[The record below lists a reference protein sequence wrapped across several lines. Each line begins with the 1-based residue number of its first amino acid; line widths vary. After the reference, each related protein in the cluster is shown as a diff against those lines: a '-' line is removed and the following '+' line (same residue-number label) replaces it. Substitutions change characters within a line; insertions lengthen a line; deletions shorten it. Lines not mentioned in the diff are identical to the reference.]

1 MLGRHEPLSA
11 ADAVWLRMDT
21 PANRMIITA
30 LLTFESRLDPIAF
43 ESTLQRLV
51 DLPRFKERVVSP
63 RNPFGLPEWEDDPRF
78 DLRAHVHHLALPA
91 PGGEAELRQFVSER
105 MSADLD
111 REKPLWEVDVVER
124 PGGSAVL
131 LRVHHCI
138 VDANALV
145 RVLLDL
151 AEDPA
156 ARPAE
161 IGLLPEAPRSP
172 WEWARRQL
180 ARGRTFAGLVA
191 LPSDPP
197 TSLRRP
203 LGLVKRVAWSRPI
216 AFTRV
221 HRLAREHRAS
231 MNDVVMTAL
240 AGSLRR
246 WLDQTGSFPA
256 REIRAVV
263 PVFLRGG
270 EPSTRNR
277 FGLALVELPIDEP
290 DRDDRIHK
298 VKRRMDAL
306 KCSAAVPVAFDVLRT
321 FAVAGPSLEQL
332 GVELFTRK
340 ASLTV
345 TNVPGPRSPVDL
357 AGGRLASLMVWAPTS
372 GRLGLSVT
380 VLSYAG
386 EIRISVA
393 ADCSLPL
400 EPEALIEDIEREIED
415 GAAAARAL
423 SRERAGTRDSGSRR
437 SMDTP
442 PSPGSA

>member
-1 MLGRHEPLSA
+1 MLQRHEHLSA
-11 ADAVWLRMDT
+11 ADAAWLRMDA

-30 LLTFESRLDPIAF
+30 LLTFEGRLDPIAF
-43 ESTLQRLV
+43 EHMLHRLAE
-51 DLPRFKERVVSP
+51 LPRFKERVVPP

-91 PGGEAELRQFVSER
+91 PGGDAELRQFVSER

-111 REKPLWEVDVVER
+111 RQKPLWEVDLIEC
-124 PGGSAVL
+124 PGRSAIL
-131 LRVHHCI
+131 LRMHHCI
-138 VDANALV
+138 GDGVALV

-151 AEDPA
+151 AEEPA
-156 ARPAE
+156 ARPADT
-161 IGLLPEAPRSP
+161 GLLPEAPRSP
-172 WEWARRQL
+172 WEWARLQL

-191 LPSDPP
+191 LPSDPQ
-197 TSLRRP
+197 TCLRRP
-203 LGLVKRVAWSRPI
+203 LGLVKRVAWSSAIP
-216 AFTRV
+216 FTRV
-221 HRLAREHRAS
+221 HGLAREHRAS
-231 MNDVVMTAL
+231 MNDVVMAAL
-240 AGSLRR
+240 SGALRR
-246 WLDQTGSFPA
+246 WLDRIGSLPA

-270 EPSTRNR
+270 EPAVRNR
-277 FGLALVELPIDEP
+277 FGLVFVDLPIDEP
-290 DRDDRIHK
+290 DPDDRIHK
-298 VKRRMDAL
+298 VKRRMDSI
-306 KCSAAVPVAFDVLRT
+306 KCSPAVPVAFDVLRT
-321 FAVAGPSLEQL
+321 FAVAGPSVEQL

-340 ASLTV
+340 ASLMV
-345 TNVPGPRSPVDL
+345 TNVPGPRSQVHL
-357 AGGRLASLMVWAPTS
+357 AGGRLASLMVWAPTC

-380 VLSYAG
+380 VLGYAG

-400 EPEALIEDIEREIED
+400 EPEALIEDVERELED

-423 SRERAGTRDSGSRR
+423 SRERAGRRDSGSRR